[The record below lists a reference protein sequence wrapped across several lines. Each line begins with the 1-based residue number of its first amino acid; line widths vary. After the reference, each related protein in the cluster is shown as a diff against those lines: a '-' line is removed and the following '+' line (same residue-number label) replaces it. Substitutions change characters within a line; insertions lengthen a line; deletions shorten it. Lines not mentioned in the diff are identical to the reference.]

1 MDRFQIAK
9 EYISEGY
16 KAVTV
21 LRYAGLS
28 RSSYYYHISIEGKLK
43 AKSEKVGRPIVGH
56 SLTKENKKVCD
67 EEIKEYI
74 MEAIQAD
81 AFYYGY
87 QKITHYLRRELSLT
101 INHKKVYRLC
111 KELQILKKQRVIK
124 PEVKSTI
131 SINRIVKK
139 SNELWEA
146 DIKYGYIIGEN
157 KFFFVLSIIDVLDRS
172 IIDYHMGYRCTGS
185 DAASLLRRCLIK
197 RNLFGS
203 KSKPVIRTDNGP
215 QFISHVFEDN
225 CGEISIYHE
234 RIPSRTP
241 NKNAHIESFHR
252 IFQDECIGVYEFDN
266 YQEAYIEVSRFMK
279 RYNTNRIHSS
289 LKYKTPNEFYAQNL
303 GKEIESMA
311 IHL

>member
-1 MDRFQIAK
+1 VFK
-9 EYISEGY
+9 
-16 KAVTV
+16 
-21 LRYAGLS
+21 YAGIS
-28 RSSYYYHISIEGKLK
+28 KSTYYYHISIENKVIIK
-43 AKSEKVGRPIVGH
+43 PENVGRPIVGY
-56 SLTKENKKVCD
+56 SISSEGLKVCD

-74 MEAIQAD
+74 MEEIQD
-81 AFYYGY
+81 EAFYYGY
-87 QKITHYLRRELSLT
+87 HKITHNLRRNYNLI

-111 KELQILKKQRVIK
+111 KELQVLKKQRVS
-124 PEVKSTI
+124 V
-131 SINRIVKK
+131 NRIVKK

-197 RNLFGS
+197 RDLFNN
-203 KSKPVIRTDNGP
+203 KSKPIIRTDNGP
-215 QFISHVFEDN
+215 QFISHVFENN
-225 CGEISIYHE
+225 CAEIGIYHE

-252 IFQDECIGVYEFDN
+252 IFQDECIGVYEFER
-266 YQEAYIEVSRFMK
+266 YQDAYIEVSRFMK

-289 LKYKTPNEFYAQNL
+289 LKYKTPNEFYAQNI

-311 IHL
+311 NHL

>member
-1 MDRFQIAK
+1 MLK
-9 EYISEGY
+9 
-16 KAVTV
+16 
-21 LRYAGLS
+21 YAGIS
-28 RSSYYYHISIEGKLK
+28 KSTYYYHISIENKVK
-43 AKSEKVGRPIVGH
+43 IKSENVGRPIVSYSISSKG
-56 SLTKENKKVCD
+56 LKVCD

-74 MEAIQAD
+74 MEEIQD
-81 AFYYGY
+81 EAFYYGY
-87 QKITHYLRRELSLT
+87 HKITHNLRRNYNLI

-111 KELQILKKQRVIK
+111 KELQVLKKQRVTK
-124 PEVKSTI
+124 PPVKSKI
-131 SINRIVKK
+131 SVNRIIKK

-197 RNLFGS
+197 RNLFDS

-225 CGEISIYHE
+225 CAEISIYHE

>member
-1 MDRFQIAK
+1 VM
-9 EYISEGY
+9 
-16 KAVTV
+16 V
-21 LRYAGLS
+21 LKFAGICKS
-28 RSSYYYHISIEGKLK
+28 TYYYHLSAENKVIIKPEN
-43 AKSEKVGRPIVGH
+43 VGRPIVGY
-56 SLTKENKKVCD
+56 SLSAAGSKVCD

-74 MEAIQAD
+74 MEAIQD
-81 AFYYGY
+81 EAFYYGY
-87 QKITHYLRRELSLT
+87 HKLTHYLRRNCKLI

-124 PEVKSTI
+124 PPVRSKI
-131 SINRIVKK
+131 SVNRIVKK

-146 DIKYGYIIGEN
+146 DIKYGYIMGED

-197 RNLFGS
+197 RNLFNS

-225 CGEISIYHE
+225 CIEIDVYHE

-266 YQEAYIEVSRFMK
+266 YKDAYIEVSKFMK

-289 LKYKTPNEFYAQNL
+289 LKYKTPNEFYTQNL